1 MAPLIRRADARDLD
15 DWTRLRHALWPD
27 GSVAEH
33 RAECVAMLQHGE
45 QAAFVALA
53 GTTVIGFA
61 EATLRRDHVNGC
73 DTSPV
78 AFLEGVYV
86 APDFRASGVGS
97 ALCRAVEDWGA
108 AQGCA
113 ELGSDA
119 ELANTASHGFHHAL
133 GFEETER
140 VVFFRKRL
148 SPYPP

>member
-1 MAPLIRRADARDLD
+1 MAPLIRRAEARDLD
-15 DWTRLRHALWPD
+15 GWARLRQALWPD
-27 GSVAEH
+27 GSDAEH
-33 RAECVAMLQHGE
+33 RAECVAMLQHDE

-53 GTTVIGFA
+53 GTTAIGFA

-97 ALCRAVEDWGA
+97 ALCAAVEDWGA
-108 AQGCA
+108 ARGCA

-119 ELANTASHGFHHAL
+119 ELANTASHGFHAAM

-148 SPYPP
+148 SPPPP